1 MLARHDW
8 LGNVRELEN
17 VVSYVIALG
26 GNLIDAADLPA
37 QFQSSNPKIQNPKSD
52 DKTAR
57 TLAGIEKIHIL
68 QTLESV
74 NGNRVRAA
82 EILGVDRRTSLLD
95 LQRHIWF
102 DGCHDGR
109 ANASKFR
116 IKE

>member
-1 MLARHDW
+1 MLARHNW

-17 VVSYVIALG
+17 VVSYVTALG
-26 GNLIDAADLPA
+26 GNVIDATDLPA
-37 QFQSSNPKIQNPKSD
+37 QFQSSNPKIQNPKLD

-82 EILGVDRRTSLLD
+82 KILGVDRRTLYNKLR
-95 LQRHIWF
+95 QYEI
-102 DGCHDGR
+102 
-109 ANASKFR
+109 
-116 IKE
+116 E